1 LALAIL
7 GWLGWRLAS
16 DWAEAAPPLP
26 TPGLPELIGA
36 TATGGAALALLA
48 GLFVG
53 LLVAVG
59 QDPAPHR
66 AYAWRSWLQ
75 SYFYR
80 YVPGKVVLVVE
91 RVRMGAH
98 LGIPRST
105 SVILVF
111 WETLLLLVGACALA
125 AVGLLVGEG
134 DLVGA
139 PSLGSVALLGAVGA
153 VGLLSIAP
161 ALRIAASRIPALGRK
176 LPHLI
181 LDVGVAPQ
189 AALALGY
196 AMVWLL
202 LGVSFAWTC
211 RWFEAGAD
219 AGAAEV
225 IWFVLAYVAGLVVG
239 VTPAGLGVREGLL
252 VAGLATRYPPATAMA
267 FALTSRVLMTII
279 ELTMLGFATRIRPPD
294 ATPADGASVSAA
306 E

>member
-16 DWAEAAPPLP
+16 DWAEAAPPWP
-26 TPGLPELIGA
+26 TPSLTEFIGA
-36 TATGGAALALLA
+36 TASGAGALALLA

-59 QDPAPHR
+59 QDPSPHR

-80 YVPGKVVLVVE
+80 YVPGRVVLVVE

-125 AVGLLVGEG
+125 AVGVLLG
-134 DLVGA
+134 DGALVGA
-139 PSLGSVALLGAVGA
+139 PSLGSVAVLGLAGA
-153 VGLLSIAP
+153 LGLLSIAP
-161 ALRIAASRIPALGRK
+161 ALRVAARYVPSLGRK
-176 LPHLI
+176 LPHLV

-189 AALALGY
+189 AVLAVGY
-196 AMVWLL
+196 AVVWLL
-202 LGVSFAWTC
+202 LGLSFAWTC
-211 RWFEAGAD
+211 RWFDAGAD

-252 VAGLATRYPPATAMA
+252 VAGLATRYPPGTAIA
-267 FALTSRVLMTII
+267 FALTSRVLMTIV
-279 ELTMLGFATRIRPPD
+279 ELAMLGCATRIRPPD
-294 ATPADGASVSAA
+294 ATPVDGAIDGAF